1 MIVILELNEIVS
13 YCVFNLFYALKAETS
28 KKRAT
33 DSATKTPVSS
43 KKAKTATPQKT
54 GIFLIFLYDCFVTDL
69 LGLFSS

>member
-1 MIVILELNEIVS
+1 
-13 YCVFNLFYALKAETS
+13 LKAETS

-54 GIFLIFLYDCFVTDL
+54 GIVTDL